1 MSRTPLAIATLAAIA
16 VAPLTMAEEKAGPE
30 LQDKRLGKAP
40 QTNRAMAE
48 RSMPTD
54 GVILMAANTIA
65 TQGSI
70 AEVQI
75 RATTTDLIGGF
86 GFNAEPVGYGVSAVR
101 YDGPIFATSWQ
112 GWDSSPSADVRV
124 DAACIFTEDQV
135 APGDHRLVT
144 LEVAIPEDL
153 PAGTVIPVL
162 LTNVQ
167 FFNYDFSVPTLLP
180 QDGSIIVTKTSD
192 IDGNGEVGPE
202 DLGSLLASWGPADED
217 TPGDLNGDLVVDG
230 FDLGRMLDRWGD
242 VD

>member
-1 MSRTPLAIATLAAIA
+1 MSTSTFAIATLAA
-16 VAPLTMAEEKAGPE
+16 VALVPLTMAGDKAGPE
-30 LQDKRLGKAP
+30 LQDKPFAKAP
-40 QTNRAMAE
+40 QSNRATVE
-48 RSMPTD
+48 RFMPSD

-65 TQGSI
+65 TQGGT
-70 AEVQI
+70 AAVQI

-86 GFNAEPVGYGVSAVR
+86 GFNAEPVGFGVSTVR

-112 GWDSSPSADVRV
+112 GWDTAPSADVRV
-124 DAACIFTEDQV
+124 DAACIFTKDQV

-144 LEVAIPEDL
+144 LEVAIPENL

-192 IDGNGEVGPE
+192 LDGNGEVGPE
-202 DLGSLLASWGPADED
+202 DLGKLLASWGPADEN

-242 VD
+242 EG

>member
-1 MSRTPLAIATLAAIA
+1 MPTSTLAIATLTA
-16 VAPLTMAEEKAGPE
+16 VVPIVMAGGKAGPE
-30 LQDKRLGKAP
+30 LQGKALGKTS
-40 QTNRAMAE
+40 QSHRAVIE
-48 RSMPTD
+48 RSMPSD
-54 GVILMAANTIA
+54 GVILKAANTIA

-86 GFNAEPVGYGVSAVR
+86 GFNAEPVGYGVSTVR

-112 GWDSSPSADVRV
+112 GWDTSPSADVRV

-135 APGDHRLVT
+135 APGDHKLVT

-180 QDGSIIVTKTSD
+180 QDGAIIVTKTSD
-192 IDGNGEVGPE
+192 LDGNGEVGPE

-217 TPGDLNGDLVVDG
+217 TPGDLNGDFIVDG

-242 VD
+242 EG